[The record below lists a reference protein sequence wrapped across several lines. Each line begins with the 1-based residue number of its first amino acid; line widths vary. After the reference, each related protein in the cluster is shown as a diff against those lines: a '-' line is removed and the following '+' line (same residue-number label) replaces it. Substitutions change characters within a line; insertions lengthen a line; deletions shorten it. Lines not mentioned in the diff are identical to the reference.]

1 MAKLLENRMG
11 PPLPTHHIACRYRT
25 PSGGI
30 SYAFQHIRQLKE
42 SEAVMI
48 AKINTCANPRR
59 KVVRGVDGIEC
70 RIYGI
75 ST

>member
-1 MAKLLENRMG
+1 
-11 PPLPTHHIACRYRT
+11 
-25 PSGGI
+25 
-30 SYAFQHIRQLKE
+30 
-42 SEAVMI
+42 MI